1 MRRALAC
8 LLLLSVAASCL
19 AVSCGKGP
27 AQVTAQSTPLPRA
40 NMVVSP
46 RAYVSLQPVPRGRTF
61 ELALVAK
68 IRPGFHINAHEVL
81 EDYLIPTALEAEL
94 PAGFRALETVYP
106 PGVLRKLR
114 FSATQLSVYEDSVTL
129 RMKLQAQPDAPLGP
143 NKLPLTL
150 RYQACNEE
158 ACLPPVK
165 LPVTAEFEIAPAGAA
180 ARPANPDIFAAP
192 PRPKTSSPN
201 ETLGAPLR
209 ESSRARADVILES
222 AMADEKSLREIPR
235 PTISVGAREDI
246 AFRCS

>member
-1 MRRALAC
+1 MRRAPAC
-8 LLLLSVAASCL
+8 LLVLSVAASCFAL
-19 AVSCGKGP
+19 SCAKGP
-27 AQVTAQSTPLPRA
+27 AEVTAQSTPLPRA

-129 RMKLQAQPDAPLGP
+129 RMKLQAQPDAPLGL

-192 PRPKTSSPN
+192 PRPKTSSPQRN
-201 ETLGAPLR
+201 ARGTVARIECT
-209 ESSRARADVILES
+209 RADVIWES
-222 AMADEKSLREIPR
+222 AMADDPALGG
-235 PTISVGAREDI
+235 V
-246 AFRCS
+246 